1 MEEGRKPSGLINF
14 SAARA
19 RQKTQ
24 IAAKAATSRGS
35 ELLGMIRL
43 DIVTFDLLD
52 MPPIRYEAFMKT
64 FGKTNTLQAS
74 CQSGE
79 DNLEVEVQTEE
90 VTRATAWTQ
99 RPPTFGGEGDELD
112 PREVRSSLLG
122 VGWEEKKAL
131 DEEVEYVQS
140 SSSLRLAT
148 FIQGAGEAIL
158 TMLEEDQARHEGS
171 HAESVPQRD
180 IDFADSITVLRV
192 DQTPCL
198 AGLGVSLVEF
208 SPDHPS
214 SLLTVHSSSSST
226 SCLLCLW
233 NVSQPSRPSHIL
245 SCSSLVS
252 SVCLPTAC
260 MVVAGCAE
268 GEMALWDLRET
279 SAAHHQLREEEDEEG
294 VLRRAPT

>member
-1 MEEGRKPSGLINF
+1 M
-14 SAARA
+14 
-19 RQKTQ
+19 Q
-24 IAAKAATSRGS
+24 SR
-35 ELLGMIRL
+35 
-43 DIVTFDLLD
+43 
-52 MPPIRYEAFMKT
+52 PPIRYEAFMKT

-90 VTRATAWTQ
+90 VTKATAWTQ
-99 RPPTFGGEGDELD
+99 RPPTFGGQGDNLD

-122 VGWEEKKAL
+122 VGWEEEKKGDA
-131 DEEVEYVQS
+131 EVEYVQS

-158 TMLEEDQARHEGS
+158 TMLEEDQARLEGS

-198 AGLGVSLVEF
+198 VGLAVDLVEF

-214 SLLTVHSSSSST
+214 SLLTVHSSSVSSST
-226 SCLLCLW
+226 CLLCLW

-252 SVCLPTAC
+252 LACLN
-260 MVVAGCAE
+260 E
-268 GEMALWDLRET
+268 
-279 SAAHHQLREEEDEEG
+279 
-294 VLRRAPT
+294 

>member
-1 MEEGRKPSGLINF
+1 MQSI
-14 SAARA
+14 
-19 RQKTQ
+19 
-24 IAAKAATSRGS
+24 
-35 ELLGMIRL
+35 
-43 DIVTFDLLD
+43 
-52 MPPIRYEAFMKT
+52 PPIRYEAFMKT

-90 VTRATAWTQ
+90 VTKATAWTQ
-99 RPPTFGGEGDELD
+99 RPPTFGGQGDNLD

-122 VGWEEKKAL
+122 VGWEEEKKGDA
-131 DEEVEYVQS
+131 EVEYVQS

-158 TMLEEDQARHEGS
+158 TMLEEDQARLEGA

-198 AGLGVSLVEF
+198 VGLAVDLVEF

-214 SLLTVHSSSSST
+214 SLLTVHSSSSSLT
-226 SCLLCLW
+226 CLLCLW

-252 SVCLPTAC
+252 VACLN
-260 MVVAGCAE
+260 E
-268 GEMALWDLRET
+268 
-279 SAAHHQLREEEDEEG
+279 
-294 VLRRAPT
+294 

>member
-1 MEEGRKPSGLINF
+1 MQSI
-14 SAARA
+14 
-19 RQKTQ
+19 
-24 IAAKAATSRGS
+24 
-35 ELLGMIRL
+35 
-43 DIVTFDLLD
+43 
-52 MPPIRYEAFMKT
+52 PPIRYEAFMKT

-90 VTRATAWTQ
+90 VTKATAWTQ
-99 RPPTFGGEGDELD
+99 RPPTFGGQGDNLD

-122 VGWEEKKAL
+122 VGWEEEKKGDA
-131 DEEVEYVQS
+131 EVEYVQS
-140 SSSLRLAT
+140 FSSLRLAN

-158 TMLEEDQARHEGS
+158 TMLEEDQARLEGS

-198 AGLGVSLVEF
+198 VGLAVDLVEF

-214 SLLTVHSSSSST
+214 SLLTVHSSPVSSST
-226 SCLLCLW
+226 CLLCLW

-245 SCSSLVS
+245 SCPSLVS
-252 SVCLPTAC
+252 LACLN
-260 MVVAGCAE
+260 E
-268 GEMALWDLRET
+268 
-279 SAAHHQLREEEDEEG
+279 
-294 VLRRAPT
+294 